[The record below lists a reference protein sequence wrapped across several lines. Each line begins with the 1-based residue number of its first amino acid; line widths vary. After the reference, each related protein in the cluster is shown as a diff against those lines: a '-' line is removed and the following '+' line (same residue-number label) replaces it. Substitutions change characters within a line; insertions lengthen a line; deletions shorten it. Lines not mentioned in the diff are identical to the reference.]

1 MPIERP
7 SPARPEDAGTVISL
21 LAAQLDEHAIPL
33 ARELLARSVT
43 AALADDSRALILVAR
58 EGGHSVG
65 VAFVSFQ
72 SSLERGGRIAWLEE
86 LYVLPDRRGAGIGS
100 RLVQATLDVARERGC
115 MSVELEV
122 ESSHARAAHLYRRA
136 GFRPLERVHYALPL
150 A

>member
-7 SPARPEDAGTVISL
+7 SPARSEEAGAVIAL

-33 ARELLARSVT
+33 ARELLAKAVA
-43 AALADDSRALILVAR
+43 AALADDSRGLLLVAR
-58 EGGHSVG
+58 DGGRPVG
-65 VAFVSFQ
+65 VAYSSFQ
-72 SSLERGGRIAWLEE
+72 SSMERGGQILWLEE
-86 LYVLPDRRGAGIGS
+86 LYVLPDRRGEGIGS

-136 GFRPLERVHYALPL
+136 GFQPLRRVHYALPL
-150 A
+150 K